1 MFRIAIV
8 EDEREYSEQLS
19 GYISRYA
26 LGQDFSYDIALFSDG
41 ITFLTMYQPIYDIV
55 FMDVQMPHI
64 NGFEASQRLRELD
77 PTVRLVFVTR
87 HTQFATSGYEVE
99 ASGFLVKPVSYL
111 SFFTLM
117 DRLMR
122 TDLRDKDCELVI
134 RLRNGIQVIPYAELM
149 YIEISGH
156 SIKYVTEKGPIE
168 ASGSFSK
175 LEEVLPKSSF
185 ARPSNS
191 FIVHLK
197 FVKGIVGNYVQVGT
211 ETVPISRARKKE
223 FILNVMRYFGDR
235 LS

>member
-55 FMDVQMPHI
+55 FMDIQMPHI

-149 YIEISGH
+149 YI
-156 SIKYVTEKGPIE
+156 
-168 ASGSFSK
+168 
-175 LEEVLPKSSF
+175 
-185 ARPSNS
+185 
-191 FIVHLK
+191 
-197 FVKGIVGNYVQVGT
+197 
-211 ETVPISRARKKE
+211 
-223 FILNVMRYFGDR
+223 
-235 LS
+235 